1 MKKILLLT
9 GLVLG
14 QVSAYA
20 GNTISGRIID
30 DTEGAPLIGATATI
44 VDGNGNI
51 VTGTATDVEGHF
63 TLRNVNNGS
72 YVMLF
77 QYLGYNDERIEITNL
92 DRDVDMG
99 DIRLTVSAVSLDEVV
114 VSGDAVIKKSDRQM
128 ILPTQEQKRAATN
141 GINLLL
147 QMPISRISV
156 SPIDKTIRTTL
167 GEEVQLRINGVEATR
182 EEVSAIRPTDVI
194 RVEYHENPGLRYG
207 GAVVVLDYIVRKK
220 ENGGNIAGDF
230 TNGITHL
237 GYGEYNLSAKYNW
250 NKSAVGAVA
259 SWQRRDLEWTR
270 ENYEDFVYPYYTV
283 HNIELGEPTKVKF
296 DYMSFALNYNRTDER
311 SVFNIALRN
320 SYDDKPNAVTDRNS
334 TLYQGD
340 KIYSIS
346 DKLQQRSYIPSLDI
360 YYQLN
365 LKNDQHLYFDVVG
378 TYINSSSNRQY
389 SMIEIGTEDNN
400 RPAIIS
406 QTEGDKYSI
415 IGEAIYER
423 PLGKG
428 KMTAGLKH
436 TQAYMN
442 NIYDGNISTKVS
454 MNTAESYLF
463 AEYNQT
469 VSRFTYVVGLGC
481 MRTWYQQGEL
491 SQEKYIL
498 RPTITL
504 SYNAPKNFYF
514 RYNAYMSGYSPSL
527 SDLSDVTQEIDIY
540 QVRRGNPNLSSV
552 SFVSNSLTASWKC
565 KYVSIELFGRYSY
578 DHKPIME
585 ETLLEDN
592 KFVRTMANQKSFHR
606 LNLQSTI
613 QIYPWKEYIM
623 IKLNPFFNRY
633 ISNGN
638 NYTHTH
644 SNFGFRG
651 SIVGMYK
658 HWVIMAEMNTSFH
671 DLWGETLSRGE
682 ALHSFAIGYNH
693 DKFSIQG
700 MILNPFT
707 KRYEQGV
714 EKLSEP
720 APNRQLAY
728 STQLGRIIMLNLSF
742 YLGFGKQLNSGSKK
756 INNKDTDSGLLLGNS

>member
-1 MKKILLLT
+1 MKKILLLI
-9 GLVLG
+9 GLVLI

-20 GNTISGRIID
+20 GNTIFGRIID
-30 DTEGAPLIGATATI
+30 DANDSPLIGATAII
-44 VDGNGNI
+44 VDDNGNI
-51 VTGTATDVEGHF
+51 VMGTATDVEGRF
-63 TLRNVNNGS
+63 TLKGVNNGS

-92 DRDVDMG
+92 DRNVDMG
-99 DIRLTVSAVSLDEVV
+99 DIILTTSAYLLDEVV
-114 VSGDAVIKKSDRQM
+114 VRGDAVIRKSDRHM
-128 ILPTQEQKRAATN
+128 ILPTQEQKRASTN
-141 GINLLL
+141 GINLLQ

-156 SPIDKTIRTTL
+156 SPMDKSIKTTL
-167 GEEVQLRINGVEATR
+167 GEDVQLRINGVEATK

-194 RVEYHENPGLRYG
+194 RVEYHDNPGLRYG
-207 GAVVVLDYIVRKK
+207 GVAAVLDYIVRKK
-220 ENGGNIAGDF
+220 ENGGNIAGDL

-250 NKSAVGAVA
+250 KKSAISAVA

-270 ENYEDFVYPYYTV
+270 ENYEDFVYPDYTV

-296 DYMSFALNYNRTDER
+296 DYMNFTLNYNRTDEL

-320 SYDDKPNAVTDRNS
+320 SYDNKPNSVTDRNS

-378 TYINSSSNRQY
+378 TYINSSSHRKY
-389 SMIEIGTEDNN
+389 SMAEIGSEDSA
-400 RPAIIS
+400 PAIIS

-423 PLGKG
+423 PLGNG
-428 KMTAGLKH
+428 KMTAGIKH
-436 TQAYMN
+436 TQASMN
-442 NIYDGNISTKVS
+442 NIYNGNISSKVS

-463 AEYNQT
+463 AEYNHKINSFSYT
-469 VSRFTYVVGLGC
+469 LGIGG
-481 MRTWYQQGEL
+481 MRTWHEQGEL

-504 SYNAPKNFYF
+504 SYNAPKNLYF

-527 SDLSDVTQEIDIY
+527 SDLSNVAQEIDIY
-540 QVRRGNPNLSSV
+540 QIRRGNPNLQSV
-552 SFVSNSLTASWKC
+552 TFVSNSLTASWKC

-585 ETLLEDN
+585 ETLFEDN
-592 KFVRTMANQKSFHR
+592 HFVRTMANQKGFHR

-613 QIYPWKEYIM
+613 QIYPWKEHIM

-633 ISNGN
+633 IGNGN
-638 NYTHTH
+638 SYTHTH

-658 HWVIMAEMNTSFH
+658 NWVIMAEMSTSQH
-671 DLWGETLSRGE
+671 DLWGETLNRGE
-682 ALHSFAIGYNH
+682 ALHSIAIGYNH

-714 EKLSEP
+714 ENLSEL
-720 APNRQLAY
+720 APNKQLAY
-728 STQLGRIIMLNLSF
+728 STQLSQIVMLNLSF
-742 YLGFGKQLNSGSKK
+742 NLNFGKQNRSGGKR
-756 INNKDTDSGLLLGNS
+756 INNSDNDSGILSGTK

>member
-1 MKKILLLT
+1 MKKILLLI
-9 GLVLG
+9 GLALA
-14 QVSAYA
+14 QVSAHA

-30 DTEGAPLIGATATI
+30 EVESAPLIGATASI
-44 VDGNGNI
+44 IDSSGKF
-51 VTGTATDVEGHF
+51 VTGTTADVEGRF
-63 TLRNVNNGS
+63 ILNNINNGC
-72 YVMLF
+72 YEILF
-77 QYLGYNDERIEITNL
+77 EYLGYNEGRIEITNL
-92 DRDVDMG
+92 DRDVDLG
-99 DIRLTVSAVSLDEVV
+99 DIRLIVSAVSLDEIV

-128 ILPTQEQKRAATN
+128 ILPTQKQKRAATN
-141 GINLLL
+141 GINLLQ

-156 SPIDKTIRTTL
+156 SPMDKTIKTTL
-167 GEEVQLRINGVEATR
+167 GEDVQLRINGIEATK

-194 RVEYHENPGLRYG
+194 RVEYLDNPGLRYG
-207 GAVVVLDYIVRKK
+207 GAAAVLDYIVRKR
-220 ENGGNIAGDF
+220 EDGGNIAGDL

-237 GYGEYNLSAKYNW
+237 GYGQYNLSAKYNW
-250 NKSAVGAVA
+250 KKSAISAVA

-270 ENYEDFVYPYYTV
+270 ENYEDFIYPDYTV

-296 DYMSFALNYNRTDER
+296 DYMNFALNYNMTDER

-346 DKLQQRSYIPSLDI
+346 DKLQQRTYIPSLDI

-365 LKNDQHLYFDVVG
+365 LINDQHLYFDIVG
-378 TYINSSSNRQY
+378 TYINSSSHRKY
-389 SMIEIGTEDNN
+389 SMVEIGSKDST
-400 RPAIIS
+400 PAIIS

-423 PLGKG
+423 PLGNG
-428 KMTAGLKH
+428 KMTAGIKH

-442 NIYDGNISTKVS
+442 NIYDGNISSKVS
-454 MNTAESYLF
+454 MNTSESYLF
-463 AEYNQT
+463 AEYNQKIN
-469 VSRFTYVVGLGC
+469 RFSYTLGIGG
-481 MRTWYQQGEL
+481 MRTWHQQGEL

-540 QVRRGNPNLSSV
+540 QVRRGNPNLHSASYI
-552 SFVSNSLTASWKC
+552 SNSLTASWKC

-585 ETLLEDN
+585 ETLFENDH
-592 KFVRTMANQKSFHR
+592 FVRTMANQKGFHR
-606 LNLQSTI
+606 LNIQSTI
-613 QIYPWKEYIM
+613 QMYPWEEYIM

-638 NYTHTH
+638 TYTHTH
-644 SNFGFRG
+644 SNLGFRS
-651 SIVGMYK
+651 SIVGKYK
-658 HWVIMAEMNTSFH
+658 NWIAMAEMNTSFH
-671 DLWGETLSRGE
+671 DLWAETLSRGE
-682 ALHSFAIGYNH
+682 ALHSIAIGYNH

-700 MILNPFT
+700 MIMNPFT
-707 KRYEQGV
+707 KRYEQSV
-714 EKLSEP
+714 DNLSAL
-720 APNRQLAY
+720 APNKQLAY
-728 STQLGRIIMLNLSF
+728 STQLSRIVMLNVSF
-742 YLGFGKQLNSGSKK
+742 NLGFGTQYNNSRKR
-756 INNKDTDSGLLLGNS
+756 INNSDNESGILSGTK

>member
-1 MKKILLLT
+1 MKKILLLI
-9 GLVLG
+9 GLILVQVL
-14 QVSAYA
+14 AYA

-30 DTEGAPLIGATATI
+30 DVDGSPLIGATIAFLDDSGNVVSGIAADEKGCFTI
-44 VDGNGNI
+44 KD
-51 VTGTATDVEGHF
+51 
-63 TLRNVNNGS
+63 VNNGN

-77 QYLGYNDERIEITNL
+77 CYLGYNDERIEITNL
-92 DRDVDMG
+92 DRDVNMG
-99 DIRLTVSAVSLDEVV
+99 DIILTTSAYLLDEVV
-114 VSGDAVIKKSDRQM
+114 VRGDAVIRKSDRQM

-141 GINLLL
+141 GINLL
-147 QMPISRISV
+147 QQIPISRISV
-156 SPIDKTIRTTL
+156 SPMDKSIKTTL
-167 GEEVQLRINGVEATR
+167 DEDVQLRINGVEATK
-182 EEVSAIRPTDVI
+182 EEVNAISPTDVI
-194 RVEYHENPGLRYG
+194 RVEYHDNPGLKYG
-207 GAVVVLDYIVRKK
+207 GAAAVLDYIVKKK
-220 ENGGNIAGDF
+220 ENGGNIAGDL

-237 GYGEYNLSAKYNW
+237 GYGQYNLSAKYNW
-250 NKSAVGAVA
+250 KKSAISAVA

-270 ENYEDFVYPYYTV
+270 ENYEDFVYHDYTI

-296 DYMSFALNYNRTDER
+296 DYMNFTLNYNRTDER

-320 SYDDKPNAVTDRNS
+320 SYDNKPNSVTDRNS

-346 DKLQQRSYIPSLDI
+346 DKLQQRSYIPSFDI

-378 TYINSSSNRQY
+378 TYINSSSHRKY
-389 SMIEIGTEDNN
+389 SMAEIGSEDSA
-400 RPAIIS
+400 PAIIS

-423 PLGKG
+423 PLGNG
-428 KMTAGLKH
+428 KMTAGIKH
-436 TQAYMN
+436 TQASMN
-442 NIYDGNISTKVS
+442 NIYDGNISSKVS
-454 MNTAESYLF
+454 MNTSESYLF
-463 AEYNQT
+463 AEYNQQME
-469 VSRFTYVVGLGC
+469 RFTYTLGIGG
-481 MRTWYQQGEL
+481 MRTWHEQGEL
-491 SQEKYIL
+491 LQEKYIL

-527 SDLSDVTQEIDIY
+527 SDLSNVAQEIDIY
-540 QVRRGNPNLSSV
+540 QIRRGNPNLQSV
-552 SFVSNSLTASWKC
+552 TFVSNSLTASWKC

-585 ETLLEDN
+585 ETLFEDN
-592 KFVRTMANQKSFHR
+592 HFVRTMANQNGFHR

-613 QIYPWKEYIM
+613 QIYPWKEHIM

-638 NYTHTH
+638 SYTHTH

-658 HWVIMAEMNTSFH
+658 NWVIMAEMSTSQH

-682 ALHSFAIGYNH
+682 ALHSIAIGYNH

-700 MILNPFT
+700 MIMNPFT

-714 EKLSEP
+714 DNLSEL
-720 APNRQLAY
+720 APNKQLAY
-728 STQLGRIIMLNLSF
+728 STQLSQIVMLNLSF
-742 YLGFGKQLNSGSKK
+742 NLDFGKQNHSGGKR
-756 INNKDTDSGLLLGNS
+756 INNSDNDFGILSGTK

>member
-1 MKKILLLT
+1 MKKILLLI
-9 GLVLG
+9 VLIS
-14 QVSAYA
+14 VHLSSYA

-30 DTEGAPLIGATATI
+30 AIESTPLIGATATI
-44 VDGNGNI
+44 FDSNGNI
-51 VTGTATDVEGHF
+51 IIGIMADVEGRF
-63 TLRNVNNGS
+63 TLKNVNNGS
-72 YVMLF
+72 YTMQF
-77 QYLGYNDERIEITNL
+77 QYLGYNEERIEITNL

-99 DIRLTVSAVSLDEVV
+99 DVRLTVSTVSLDEVV
-114 VSGDAVIKKSDRQM
+114 VSGDAVVKKSDRQM
-128 ILPTQEQKRAATN
+128 IMPTQGQKRAATN
-141 GINLLL
+141 GINLLQ

-156 SPIDKTIRTTL
+156 SPLDKTIKTTL
-167 GEEVQLRINGVEATR
+167 GEDVQLRINGVEATK

-194 RVEYHENPGLRYG
+194 RVEYHDNPGLRYG
-207 GAVVVLDYIVRKK
+207 GVAAVLDYIVKK
-220 ENGGNIAGDF
+220 REDGGNIAGDF

-250 NKSAVGAVA
+250 KKSAISAVA

-270 ENYEDFVYPYYTV
+270 ENYEDFVYPDYTV

-296 DYMSFALNYNRTDER
+296 DYMNFTLNYNRTDEH

-346 DKLQQRSYIPSLDI
+346 DKLQQCSYIPSLDI

-365 LKNDQHLYFDVVG
+365 LKNDQHLYFDIVG
-378 TYINSSSNRQY
+378 TYIKSSSNRQF
-389 SMIEIGTEDNN
+389 SMVEIGIEDNT
-400 RPAIIS
+400 PAIIS

-423 PLGKG
+423 PLYNG
-428 KMTAGLKH
+428 KMTAGIKH

-442 NIYDGNISTKVS
+442 NVYDGNINSKVT

-463 AEYNQT
+463 AEYNQNID
-469 VSRFTYVVGLGC
+469 RFTYTLGLGV
-481 MRTWYQQGEL
+481 MRTWHQQEKI

-498 RPTITL
+498 RPTVTL

-514 RYNAYMSGYSPSL
+514 RYRGYMSGYSPSL
-527 SDLSDVTQEIDIY
+527 SELSDVTQEIDIY
-540 QVRRGNPNLSSV
+540 QIRRGNPNLHSAYY
-552 SFVSNSLTASWKC
+552 VSNSLTASWKC
-565 KYVSIELFGRYSY
+565 KYVSVELFGRYSY

-585 ETLLEDN
+585 ETLFEN
-592 KFVRTMANQKSFHR
+592 NRFVRTMANQKGFHR

-613 QIYPWKEYIM
+613 QIYPWKEHIM

-658 HWVIMAEMNTSFH
+658 NWVIMAEMNTSFH

-682 ALHSFAIGYNH
+682 ALHSIAVGYNH

-714 EKLSEP
+714 DNLSEL
-720 APNRQLAY
+720 APNKQLAY
-728 STQLGRIIMLNLSF
+728 STQLSRIVMFNVSF
-742 YLGFGKQLNSGSKK
+742 NLGFGKQNNSGRKK
-756 INNKDTDSGLLLGNS
+756 INNSDNDSGILSGTK

>member
-1 MKKILLLT
+1 MKKTLLLI
-9 GLVLG
+9 GLILG
-14 QVSAYA
+14 QLSAYA
-20 GNTISGRIID
+20 GLTVRGRIVD
-30 DTEGAPLIGATATI
+30 DVDGMPLIGATATML
-44 VDGNGNI
+44 DDKGNI
-51 VTGTATDVEGHF
+51 VTGIATDVDGRF
-63 TLRNVNNGS
+63 ALMNVNNGS
-72 YVMLF
+72 YDLLF
-77 QYLGYNDERIEITNL
+77 QYLGYEDMYIEITNL
-92 DRDVDMG
+92 DKDLDMG
-99 DIRLTVSAVSLDEVV
+99 DIRLVVSTVSLDEVV
-114 VSGDAVIKKSDRQM
+114 VRGDAVIKKSDRQM

-141 GINLLL
+141 GINLLQ

-156 SPIDKTIRTTL
+156 SPVDKSIRTTL

-182 EEVSAIRPTDVI
+182 EEVSAIRPMDVI
-194 RVEYHENPGLRYG
+194 RVEYHDNPGLRYG
-207 GAVVVLDYIVRKK
+207 GAVAVLDYIVKKK
-220 ENGGNIAGDF
+220 EDGGNIAGDF

-237 GYGEYNLSAKYNW
+237 GYSEYNFSAKYNW
-250 NKSAVGAVA
+250 KKSAISAVA

-270 ENYEDFVYPYYTV
+270 ENYEDFVYPDYTV
-283 HNIELGEPTKVKF
+283 HNIELGEPTQVKF
-296 DYMSFALNYNRTDER
+296 DYINFALNYNRTDER

-378 TYINSSSNRQY
+378 TYINSSSNRQF
-389 SMIEIGTEDNN
+389 SMLEIGAEDNTL
-400 RPAIIS
+400 AIIS
-406 QTEGDKYSI
+406 QTQGDKYSI

-428 KMTAGLKH
+428 KMTAGIKH
-436 TQAYMN
+436 TQVYMN
-442 NIYDGNISTKVS
+442 NIYDGNISTNVS

-469 VSRFTYVVGLGC
+469 VGRFTYVVVLGC

-498 RPTITL
+498 RPTISL

-540 QVRRGNPNLSSV
+540 QVRRGNPNLRSV
-552 SFVSNSLTASWKC
+552 TFVSNSLTASWKC

-585 ETLLEDN
+585 ETLFEEN
-592 KFVRTMANQKSFHR
+592 RFVRTMDNQKGFHR

-644 SNFGFRG
+644 SNIGFRG

-658 HWVIMAEMNTSFH
+658 HWVIMAEMSTSQH

-682 ALHSFAIGYNH
+682 ALHSIAVGYNH

-714 EKLSEP
+714 ENLSEL
-720 APNRQLAY
+720 APNKQMAY
-728 STQLGRIIMLNLSF
+728 STQLSRIVMLNLSF
-742 YLGFGKQLNSGSKK
+742 NLDFGKQYRNGGKR
-756 INNKDTDSGLLLGNS
+756 INNSDNDSGILSGTK

>member
-1 MKKILLLT
+1 MKKILLLI
-9 GLVLG
+9 GLVLL

-30 DTEGAPLIGATATI
+30 DVEGDPLIGATTSILDENGSILTGASTDTNGKFTI
-44 VDGNGNI
+44 RNI
-51 VTGTATDVEGHF
+51 
-63 TLRNVNNGS
+63 NNGS
-72 YVMLF
+72 YTMLF
-77 QYLGYNDERIEITNL
+77 QFLGYEDMKIEITNL
-92 DRDVDMG
+92 EKDMDMG
-99 DIRLTVSAVSLDEVV
+99 DIRLSVSAVLLDDVV
-114 VSGDAVIKKSDRQM
+114 VSGDAVVKKSDRQM
-128 ILPTQEQKRAATN
+128 IMPTQEQKRAATN
-141 GINLLL
+141 GVNLL
-147 QMPISRISV
+147 QHMPISRITIN
-156 SPIDKTIRTTL
+156 PLDKTIKTTL
-167 GEEVQLRINGVEATR
+167 GDDVQLRINGVEVTR
-182 EEVSAIRPTDVI
+182 EEINAIRPSDVI
-194 RVEYHENPGLRYG
+194 RVEYHDNPGLRYG
-207 GAVVVLDYIVRKK
+207 GTAAVLDYIIKKK
-220 ENGGNIAGDF
+220 ESGGNVAGDF

-237 GYGEYNLSAKYNW
+237 GYGQYNLSAKYNW
-250 NKSAVGAVA
+250 KKSAISTVA

-270 ENYEDFVYPYYTV
+270 ENYEDFVYPDYTI
-283 HNIELGEPTKVKF
+283 HNKELGAPTKVKF
-296 DYMSFALNYNRTDER
+296 DYMNFVLNYNRTDER
-311 SVFNIALRN
+311 GVFNVALRN
-320 SYDDKPNAVTDRNS
+320 RYDDKPNAVTDRSS

-340 KIYSIS
+340 KIYSVS
-346 DKLQQRSYIPSLDI
+346 DKLQERSYIPSLDI

-365 LKNDQHLYFDVVG
+365 LKNDQYLYFDIVG
-378 TYINSSSNRQY
+378 TYINSRSNRQY
-389 SMIEIGTEDNN
+389 SMAEIGSVDNT
-400 RPAIIS
+400 PAIIS

-428 KMTAGLKH
+428 KMTTGFKH

-442 NIYDGNISTKVS
+442 NVYDGNISSKVS

-463 AEYNQT
+463 AEYNQKID
-469 VSRFTYVVGLGC
+469 RFTYTLGVGG
-481 MRTWYQQGEL
+481 MRTWYQQGDL

-514 RYNAYMSGYSPSL
+514 RYRGYMSGYSPSL
-527 SDLSDVTQEIDIY
+527 SELSDVTQEIDIY
-540 QVRRGNPNLSSV
+540 QIRRGNPNLHSATY
-552 SFVSNSLTASWKC
+552 VSNSLTASWKC
-565 KYVSIELFGRYSY
+565 EYVSIEMYGRHIY

-585 ETLLEDN
+585 ETLFEN
-592 KFVRTMANQKSFHR
+592 ERFVRTMANQKGFHR
-606 LNLQSTI
+606 LNFESTI

-638 NYTHTH
+638 TYTHTH

-651 SIVGMYK
+651 SIIGKYK
-658 HWVIMAEMNTSFH
+658 KWIAMAEMNTSSH

-682 ALHSFAIGYNH
+682 ALHSIAVGYNH

-714 EKLSEP
+714 DNLSSL

-728 STQLGRIIMLNLSF
+728 STQLSQIVMLNVSF
-742 YLGFGKQLNSGSKK
+742 NLGFGKQNNSGRKK
-756 INNKDTDSGLLLGNS
+756 INNSDTDSGILSGTK

>member
-1 MKKILLLT
+1 MKKILLLI
-9 GLVLG
+9 GLVLI

-20 GNTISGRIID
+20 GNTIFGRIID
-30 DTEGAPLIGATATI
+30 DANDSPLIGATAII
-44 VDGNGNI
+44 VDDNGNI
-51 VTGTATDVEGHF
+51 VMGKATDVEGRF
-63 TLRNVNNGS
+63 TLKGVNNGS
-72 YVMLF
+72 FVLLF

-99 DIRLTVSAVSLDEVV
+99 DVRLTVSTVSLDEVLV
-114 VSGDAVIKKSDRQM
+114 RGDAVIKKSDRQM

-141 GINLLL
+141 GINLLQ

-156 SPIDKTIRTTL
+156 SPMDKTIKTTL
-167 GEEVQLRINGVEATR
+167 GEDVQLRINGVEATK
-182 EEVSAIRPTDVI
+182 EEVSAISPTDVI
-194 RVEYHENPGLRYG
+194 RVEYHDNPGLRYG
-207 GAVVVLDYIVRKK
+207 GVAAVLDYIVKKK

-237 GYGEYNLSAKYNW
+237 GYGQYNLSAKYNW
-250 NKSAVGAVA
+250 KKSAISAVA

-270 ENYEDFVYPYYTV
+270 ENYEDFVYPDYTV

-296 DYMSFALNYNRTDER
+296 DYVNFTLNYNRTDER

-378 TYINSSSNRQY
+378 TYINSSSNRQF
-389 SMIEIGTEDNN
+389 SMLEIGTEDNT
-400 RPAIIS
+400 PTIIS

-423 PLGKG
+423 PLGNG
-428 KMTAGLKH
+428 KMTAGIKH

-442 NIYDGNISTKVS
+442 NIYDGNISSKVS

-463 AEYNQT
+463 VEYNQKIK
-469 VSRFTYVVGLGC
+469 RFTYTLGIGG
-481 MRTWYQQGEL
+481 MRTWHQQGEL
-491 SQEKYIL
+491 SQEKYII

-514 RYNAYMSGYSPSL
+514 RYRGYMSGYSPSL
-527 SDLSDVTQEIDIY
+527 SELSDVTQEIDIY
-540 QVRRGNPNLSSV
+540 QIRRGNPSLHSASYI
-552 SFVSNSLTASWKC
+552 SNSLTASWKC
-565 KYVSIELFGRYSY
+565 KYISVEMYGRHIY

-585 ETLLEDN
+585 ETLFENDR
-592 KFVRTMANQKSFHR
+592 FVRTMANQKGFHR
-606 LNLQSTI
+606 LNLESTI

-651 SIVGMYK
+651 SIVGRYK
-658 HWVIMAEMNTSFH
+658 KWIVMAEMNTSFH

-682 ALHSFAIGYNH
+682 ALHSIAIGYNH

-700 MILNPFT
+700 MIMNPFT

-714 EKLSEP
+714 DNLSEQ
-720 APNRQLAY
+720 APNKQLAY
-728 STQLGRIIMLNLSF
+728 STQLSQIVMLNLSF
-742 YLGFGKQLNSGSKK
+742 NFDFGKQNSIGGKR
-756 INNKDTDSGLLLGNS
+756 INNSDNDSGIVSGTK

>member
-1 MKKILLLT
+1 MKKILLLI
-9 GLVLG
+9 GLVLM

-30 DTEGAPLIGATATI
+30 DANGSPLIGATATI

-51 VTGTATDVEGHF
+51 VTGTATDVKGRF
-63 TLRNVNNGS
+63 TLSNVNNGS
-72 YVMLF
+72 FVMQF

-99 DIRLTVSAVSLDEVV
+99 DIRLTISAVSLDEVV
-114 VSGDAVIKKSDRQM
+114 VNGDAVIKKSDRQM
-128 ILPTQEQKRAATN
+128 ILPTQEQKRVATN
-141 GINLLL
+141 GINLLQ

-156 SPIDKTIRTTL
+156 SPMDKTIKTTL
-167 GEEVQLRINGVEATR
+167 GEDVQLRINGVEATK
-182 EEVSAIRPTDVI
+182 EEISAIRPTDVI
-194 RVEYHENPGLRYG
+194 RVEYHDNPGLRYG
-207 GAVVVLDYIVRKK
+207 GAAAVLDYIVRKK
-220 ENGGNIAGDF
+220 ENGGNIAGDL

-237 GYGEYNLSAKYNW
+237 GYGQYNLSAKYNW
-250 NKSAVGAVA
+250 KKSAISAVA

-270 ENYEDFVYPYYTV
+270 ENYEDFAYTNYIV

-296 DYMSFALNYNRTDER
+296 DYMNFTLNYNRTDER

-378 TYINSSSNRQY
+378 TYINSSSNRQF
-389 SMIEIGTEDNN
+389 SMLEIGTEDNT
-400 RPAIIS
+400 PAIIS

-428 KMTAGLKH
+428 KMTAGIKH

-442 NIYDGNISTKVS
+442 NIYDGNISSKVS

-463 AEYNQT
+463 AEYNQKIN
-469 VSRFTYVVGLGC
+469 RFTYTLGIGG
-481 MRTWYQQGEL
+481 MRTWHEQGEL
-491 SQEKYIL
+491 SQEKYII

-514 RYNAYMSGYSPSL
+514 RYRGYMSGYSPSL
-527 SDLSDVTQEIDIY
+527 SELSDVTQEIDIY
-540 QVRRGNPNLSSV
+540 QVRRGNPNLRSV
-552 SFVSNSLTASWKC
+552 PFVSNSLTASWKC

-585 ETLLEDN
+585 ETLFEDN
-592 KFVRTMANQKSFHR
+592 HFVRTMANQKGFHR
-606 LNLQSTI
+606 LNLESTI

-638 NYTHTH
+638 NYIHTH
-644 SNFGFRG
+644 ANFGFRG
-651 SIVGMYK
+651 SIVGSYNN
-658 HWVIMAEMNTSFH
+658 WIAMAEMNTSFH
-671 DLWGETLSRGE
+671 DLWGETLSKGE
-682 ALHSFAIGYNH
+682 ALHSIAVGYNH

-714 EKLSEP
+714 DNLSAL
-720 APNRQLAY
+720 APNRQLAH
-728 STQLGRIIMLNLSF
+728 STQLSQIVMLNVSF
-742 YLGFGKQLNSGSKK
+742 NLVFGKQHNSGRKK
-756 INNKDTDSGLLLGNS
+756 INNNDTDSGILSGTK

>member
-1 MKKILLLT
+1 MKKILLLI
-9 GLVLG
+9 GLVLM

-30 DTEGAPLIGATATI
+30 DADGSPLIGASAAI

-51 VTGTATDVEGHF
+51 VTGAATDVEGRF
-63 TLRNVNNGS
+63 TLKNINNGS

-77 QYLGYNDERIEITNL
+77 QYLGYNDDRIEITNL

-141 GINLLL
+141 GINLLQ

-156 SPIDKTIRTTL
+156 SPMDKTIKTTL
-167 GEEVQLRINGVEATR
+167 GEDVQLRINGIEATK

-194 RVEYHENPGLRYG
+194 RVEYHDNPGLRYG
-207 GAVVVLDYIVRKK
+207 SAAAVLDYIVKKK
-220 ENGGNIAGDF
+220 EDGGNIAGDF

-237 GYGEYNLSAKYNW
+237 GYGQYNLSAKYNW
-250 NKSAVGAVA
+250 KKSAISALA

-270 ENYEDFVYPYYTV
+270 ENYEDFVYPDYTV

-296 DYMSFALNYNRTDER
+296 DYMNFTFNYNRTDER

-340 KIYSIS
+340 KIYTIS

-389 SMIEIGTEDNN
+389 SMIEMGTEDNT
-400 RPAIIS
+400 PAIIS

-428 KMTAGLKH
+428 KMTTGIKH

-442 NIYDGNISTKVS
+442 NIYDGNINSKVS

-463 AEYNQT
+463 AEYNQKIN
-469 VSRFTYVVGLGC
+469 RFTYTLGIGG
-481 MRTWYQQGEL
+481 MRTWHEQGEI

-504 SYNAPKNFYF
+504 SYNAPKKFYF
-514 RYNAYMSGYSPSL
+514 RYRGYMSGYSPSL
-527 SDLSDVTQEIDIY
+527 SELSDVTQEIDIY
-540 QVRRGNPNLSSV
+540 QIRRGNPNLHSASYI
-552 SFVSNSLTASWKC
+552 SNSLTASWKC
-565 KYVSIELFGRYSY
+565 KYVSVELFGRYSY

-585 ETLLEDN
+585 ETLFVDN
-592 KFVRTMANQKSFHR
+592 RFVRTMANQKGFHR

-613 QIYPWKEYIM
+613 QIYPWMEHIM

-658 HWVIMAEMNTSFH
+658 RWVIIAEMNTSFH
-671 DLWGETLSRGE
+671 DLWGETHSRGE
-682 ALHSFAIGYNH
+682 ALHSIAVGYNH

-714 EKLSEP
+714 DNFSEL
-720 APNRQLAY
+720 APNKQLAY
-728 STQLGRIIMLNLSF
+728 STQLSQIVMLNLSF
-742 YLGFGKQLNSGSKK
+742 DLDFGKQNRSGGKR
-756 INNKDTDSGLLLGNS
+756 INNSDNDSGILSGTK

>member
-1 MKKILLLT
+1 MKKILLLI
-9 GLVLG
+9 GLVLI

-30 DTEGAPLIGATATI
+30 DANGSPLIGATATI

-51 VTGTATDVEGHF
+51 VTGTATDVKGRF
-63 TLRNVNNGS
+63 TLSNVNNGS
-72 YVMLF
+72 FVMQF

-99 DIRLTVSAVSLDEVV
+99 DIRLTTSAVSLDEVV
-114 VSGDAVIKKSDRQM
+114 VNGDAVIKKSDRQM
-128 ILPTQEQKRAATN
+128 ILPTQEQKRVATN
-141 GINLLL
+141 GINLLQ

-156 SPIDKTIRTTL
+156 SPMDKTIKTTL
-167 GEEVQLRINGVEATR
+167 GEDVQLRINGVEATK
-182 EEVSAIRPTDVI
+182 EEISAIRPTDVI
-194 RVEYHENPGLRYG
+194 RVEYHDNPGLRYG
-207 GAVVVLDYIVRKK
+207 GAAAVLDYIVRKK
-220 ENGGNIAGDF
+220 ENGGNIAGDL

-237 GYGEYNLSAKYNW
+237 GYGQYNLSAKYNW
-250 NKSAVGAVA
+250 KKSAISAVA

-270 ENYEDFVYPYYTV
+270 ENYEDFAYTNYIV

-296 DYMSFALNYNRTDER
+296 DYMNFTLNYNRTDER

-378 TYINSSSNRQY
+378 TYINSSSNRQF
-389 SMIEIGTEDNN
+389 SMLEIGTEDNT
-400 RPAIIS
+400 PAIIS

-428 KMTAGLKH
+428 KMTAGIKH

-442 NIYDGNISTKVS
+442 NIYDGNISSKVS

-463 AEYNQT
+463 AEYNQKIN
-469 VSRFTYVVGLGC
+469 RFTYTLGIGG
-481 MRTWYQQGEL
+481 MRTWHEQGEL
-491 SQEKYIL
+491 SQEKYII

-514 RYNAYMSGYSPSL
+514 RYRGYMSGYSPSL
-527 SDLSDVTQEIDIY
+527 SELSDVTQEIDIY
-540 QVRRGNPNLSSV
+540 QVRRGNPNLRSV
-552 SFVSNSLTASWKC
+552 PFVSNSLTTSWKC

-585 ETLLEDN
+585 ETLFEDN
-592 KFVRTMANQKSFHR
+592 RFVRTMANQKGFHR
-606 LNLQSTI
+606 LNLESTI

-638 NYTHTH
+638 NYIHTH
-644 SNFGFRG
+644 ANFGFRG
-651 SIVGMYK
+651 SIVGSYNN
-658 HWVIMAEMNTSFH
+658 WIAMAEMNTSFH
-671 DLWGETLSRGE
+671 DLWGETLSKGE
-682 ALHSFAIGYNH
+682 ALHSIAVGYNH

-714 EKLSEP
+714 DNLSAL
-720 APNRQLAY
+720 APNRQLAH
-728 STQLGRIIMLNLSF
+728 STQLSQIVMLNVSF
-742 YLGFGKQLNSGSKK
+742 NLVFGKQHNSGRKK
-756 INNKDTDSGLLLGNS
+756 INNNDTDSGILSGTK

>member
-1 MKKILLLT
+1 MKKILLLI
-9 GLVLG
+9 GLALA
-14 QVSAYA
+14 QVSAHA

-30 DTEGAPLIGATATI
+30 EVESAPLIGATASI
-44 VDGNGNI
+44 IDSSGKF
-51 VTGTATDVEGHF
+51 VTGTTADVEGRF
-63 TLRNVNNGS
+63 ILNNINNGC
-72 YVMLF
+72 YEILF
-77 QYLGYNDERIEITNL
+77 EYLGYNEGRIEITNL
-92 DRDVDMG
+92 DRDVDLG
-99 DIRLTVSAVSLDEVV
+99 DIRLIVSAVSLDEIV

-128 ILPTQEQKRAATN
+128 ILPTQKQKRAATN
-141 GINLLL
+141 GINLLQ

-156 SPIDKTIRTTL
+156 SPIDKTIKTTL
-167 GEEVQLRINGVEATR
+167 GEDVQLRINGIEATK

-194 RVEYHENPGLRYG
+194 RVEYLDNPGLRYG
-207 GAVVVLDYIVRKK
+207 GAAAVLDYIVRKR
-220 ENGGNIAGDF
+220 EDGGNIAGDL

-237 GYGEYNLSAKYNW
+237 GYGQYNLSAKYNW
-250 NKSAVGAVA
+250 KKSAISAVA

-270 ENYEDFVYPYYTV
+270 ENYEDFIYPDYTV

-296 DYMSFALNYNRTDER
+296 DYMNFALNYNMTDER

-346 DKLQQRSYIPSLDI
+346 DKLQQRTYIPSLDI

-365 LKNDQHLYFDVVG
+365 LINDQHLYFDIVG
-378 TYINSSSNRQY
+378 TYINSSSNRKY
-389 SMIEIGTEDNN
+389 SMVEIGSKDST
-400 RPAIIS
+400 PAIIS

-423 PLGKG
+423 PLGNG
-428 KMTAGLKH
+428 KMTAGIKH

-442 NIYDGNISTKVS
+442 NFYDGNISSKVS
-454 MNTAESYLF
+454 MNTSESYLF
-463 AEYNQT
+463 AEYNQKIN
-469 VSRFTYVVGLGC
+469 RFSYTLGIGG
-481 MRTWYQQGEL
+481 MRTWHQQGEL

-540 QVRRGNPNLSSV
+540 QVRRGNPNLHSASYI
-552 SFVSNSLTASWKC
+552 SNSLTASWKC

-585 ETLLEDN
+585 ETIFEDN
-592 KFVRTMANQKSFHR
+592 RFVRTVANQKGFHR

-613 QIYPWKEYIM
+613 QMYPWEEYIM

-638 NYTHTH
+638 TYTHTH
-644 SNFGFRG
+644 SNLGFRS
-651 SIVGMYK
+651 SIVGKYK
-658 HWVIMAEMNTSFH
+658 NWTAMAEMNTSFH
-671 DLWGETLSRGE
+671 DLWAETLSRGE
-682 ALHSFAIGYNH
+682 ALHSIAVGYNH
-693 DKFSIQG
+693 EKFSIQG

-707 KRYEQGV
+707 KRYEQSV
-714 EKLSEP
+714 DNRSEL
-720 APNRQLAY
+720 APNKQLAY
-728 STQLGRIIMLNLSF
+728 STQLSRIVMLNVSF
-742 YLGFGKQLNSGSKK
+742 NLGFGKQYNNSRKR
-756 INNKDTDSGLLLGNS
+756 INNSDNESGILSGTK

>member
-1 MKKILLLT
+1 MKKILLLI
-9 GLVLG
+9 GLVLV
-14 QVSAYA
+14 QVTAYA
-20 GNTISGRIID
+20 GNTISGRILD
-30 DTEGAPLIGATATI
+30 DADGSPLIGATATI
-44 VDGNGNI
+44 LDGNGDI
-51 VTGTATDVEGHF
+51 VTGIATNVEGYF
-63 TLRNVNNGS
+63 TLKNVSNGS

-77 QYLGYNDERIEITNL
+77 QYLGYNEERIEITNL
-92 DRDVDMG
+92 DRDLDMG
-99 DIRLTVSAVSLDEVV
+99 EIGLTVSAVSLEEVV
-114 VSGDAVIKKSDRQM
+114 VSGDAVIKRSDRQM
-128 ILPTQEQKRAATN
+128 ILPSQEQKRAATN
-141 GINLLL
+141 GINLLQ

-156 SPIDKTIRTTL
+156 SPIDKSIKTTL
-167 GEEVQLRINGVEATR
+167 GEEVQLRINGVEATK
-182 EEVSAIRPTDVI
+182 EEVGAIRPEDVI
-194 RVEYHENPGLRYG
+194 RVEYHDNPGLRYG
-207 GAVVVLDYIVRKK
+207 GAAAVLDYIIRKR
-220 ENGGNIAGDF
+220 EDGGNIAGDF

-250 NKSAVGAVA
+250 KKSAISAVA

-270 ENYEDFVYPYYTV
+270 ENYEEFIYPDYTIR
-283 HNIELGEPTKVKF
+283 NKELGDPTKVKF
-296 DYMSFALNYNRTDER
+296 DYMNFAFNYNRSYER
-311 SVFNIALRN
+311 SMFNVALRN
-320 SYDDKPNAVTDRNS
+320 SYDDKPNSVTDRNS

-346 DKLQQRSYIPSLDI
+346 DKLQERSYIPSLDI

-378 TYINSSSNRQY
+378 TYIGSSSHREY
-389 SMIEIGTEDNN
+389 SMAEIGSENST
-400 RPAIIS
+400 PAIIS

-423 PLGKG
+423 PLGNG
-428 KMTAGLKH
+428 KMTTGFKH

-442 NIYDGNISTKVS
+442 NVYDGNVSSKVS

-463 AEYNQT
+463 AEYNQQIEQFSYT
-469 VSRFTYVVGLGC
+469 IGIGG
-481 MRTWYQQGEL
+481 MRTWHEQGDL

-498 RPTITL
+498 RPTVTL

-527 SDLSDVTQEIDIY
+527 SDLSNVAQEIDIY
-540 QVRRGNPNLSSV
+540 QIRRGNPNLQSV
-552 SFVSNSLTASWKC
+552 TFVSNSLTASWKC
-565 KYVSIELFGRYSY
+565 KYVNIELFGRYSY

-585 ETLLEDN
+585 ETTFEN
-592 KFVRTMANQKSFHR
+592 NRFIRTMANQRGFHR

-613 QIYPWKEYIM
+613 QIFPWKEHIM

-633 ISNGN
+633 ISLGN

-651 SIVGMYK
+651 SIVGRYK
-658 HWVIMAEMNTSFH
+658 KWIVMAEMSTSQH

-682 ALHSFAIGYNH
+682 ALHSIAVGYNH

-714 EKLSEP
+714 DNLSEL
-720 APNRQLAY
+720 APNKQLAY
-728 STQLGRIIMLNLSF
+728 STQLSQIVMLNLSF
-742 YLGFGKQLNSGSKK
+742 NLDFGKQNRIGGKR
-756 INNKDTDSGLLLGNS
+756 INNSDNDSGIVSGTK

>member
-1 MKKILLLT
+1 MKKILLLI
-9 GLVLG
+9 GLSLA
-14 QVSAYA
+14 QVSAHA

-30 DTEGAPLIGATATI
+30 EVESAPLIGATASI
-44 VDGNGNI
+44 IDSSGKF
-51 VTGTATDVEGHF
+51 VTGTTADVEGRF
-63 TLRNVNNGS
+63 ILNNINNGC
-72 YVMLF
+72 YEILF
-77 QYLGYNDERIEITNL
+77 EYLGYNEGRIEITNL

-99 DIRLTVSAVSLDEVV
+99 DIRLIVSAVSLDEIV

-128 ILPTQEQKRAATN
+128 ILPTQKQKRAATN
-141 GINLLL
+141 GINLLQ

-156 SPIDKTIRTTL
+156 SPMDKTIKTTL
-167 GEEVQLRINGVEATR
+167 GEDVQLRINGIEATK

-194 RVEYHENPGLRYG
+194 RVEYLDNPGLRYG
-207 GAVVVLDYIVRKK
+207 GAAAVLDYIVRKR
-220 ENGGNIAGDF
+220 EDGGNIAGDL

-237 GYGEYNLSAKYNW
+237 GYGQYNLSAKFNW
-250 NKSAVGAVA
+250 KKSAISAVA

-270 ENYEDFVYPYYTV
+270 ENYEDFIYPDYTV

-296 DYMSFALNYNRTDER
+296 DYMNFALNYNMTDER

-365 LKNDQHLYFDVVG
+365 LINDQHLYFDIVG
-378 TYINSSSNRQY
+378 TYINSSSHRKY
-389 SMIEIGTEDNN
+389 SMVEIGSKDST
-400 RPAIIS
+400 PAIIS

-423 PLGKG
+423 PLGNG
-428 KMTAGLKH
+428 KMTAGIKH

-442 NIYDGNISTKVS
+442 NIYDGNICSKVS

-463 AEYNQT
+463 AEYNQKIN
-469 VSRFTYVVGLGC
+469 RFSYTLGIGG
-481 MRTWYQQGEL
+481 MRTWHQQGEL

-540 QVRRGNPNLSSV
+540 QVRRGNPNLHSASYI
-552 SFVSNSLTASWKC
+552 SNSLTASWKC

-585 ETLLEDN
+585 ETLFENDR
-592 KFVRTMANQKSFHR
+592 FVRTMANQKGFHR

-613 QIYPWKEYIM
+613 QMFPWEEYIM

-638 NYTHTH
+638 TYTHTH
-644 SNFGFRG
+644 SNLGFRS
-651 SIVGMYK
+651 SIVGKYK
-658 HWVIMAEMNTSFH
+658 NWTAMAEMNTSFH

-682 ALHSFAIGYNH
+682 ALHSIAVGYNH
-693 DKFSIQG
+693 EKFSIQG

-707 KRYEQGV
+707 KRYEQSV
-714 EKLSEP
+714 DNLSAL
-720 APNRQLAY
+720 APNKQLAY
-728 STQLGRIIMLNLSF
+728 STQLSRIVMLNVSF
-742 YLGFGKQLNSGSKK
+742 NLEFGKQYNNSRKR
-756 INNKDTDSGLLLGNS
+756 INNSDNESGILSGTK

>member
-1 MKKILLLT
+1 MKKILLLI
-9 GLVLG
+9 GLALA
-14 QVSAYA
+14 QVSAHA

-30 DTEGAPLIGATATI
+30 EVESAPLIGATASI
-44 VDGNGNI
+44 IDSSGKF
-51 VTGTATDVEGHF
+51 VTGTTADVEGRF
-63 TLRNVNNGS
+63 ILNNINNGC
-72 YVMLF
+72 YEILF
-77 QYLGYNDERIEITNL
+77 EYLGYNEGRIEITNL

-99 DIRLTVSAVSLDEVV
+99 DIRLIVSAVSLDEIV

-128 ILPTQEQKRAATN
+128 ILPTQKQKRAATN
-141 GINLLL
+141 GINLLQ

-156 SPIDKTIRTTL
+156 SPMDKTIKTTL
-167 GEEVQLRINGVEATR
+167 GEDVQLRINGIEATK

-194 RVEYHENPGLRYG
+194 RVEYLDNPGLRYG
-207 GAVVVLDYIVRKK
+207 GAAAVLDYIVRKR
-220 ENGGNIAGDF
+220 EDGGNIAGDL

-237 GYGEYNLSAKYNW
+237 GYGQYNLSAKYNW
-250 NKSAVGAVA
+250 KKSAISAVA

-270 ENYEDFVYPYYTV
+270 ENYEDFIYPDYTV

-296 DYMSFALNYNRTDER
+296 DYMNFALNYNMTDER

-365 LKNDQHLYFDVVG
+365 LINNQHLYFDIVG
-378 TYINSSSNRQY
+378 TYINSSSNRKY
-389 SMIEIGTEDNN
+389 SMVEIGSKDST
-400 RPAIIS
+400 PAIIS

-423 PLGKG
+423 PLGNG
-428 KMTAGLKH
+428 KMTVGIKH

-442 NIYDGNISTKVS
+442 NIYDGNISSKVS
-454 MNTAESYLF
+454 MNTSESYLF

-469 VSRFTYVVGLGC
+469 INRFSYTLGIGG
-481 MRTWYQQGEL
+481 MRTWHQQGKL

-540 QVRRGNPNLSSV
+540 QVRRGNPNLHSASYI
-552 SFVSNSLTASWKC
+552 SNSLTASWKC

-585 ETLLEDN
+585 ETLFENDH
-592 KFVRTMANQKSFHR
+592 FVRTMANQKGFHR

-613 QIYPWKEYIM
+613 QMYPWEEYIM

-638 NYTHTH
+638 TYTHTH
-644 SNFGFRG
+644 SNLGFHS
-651 SIVGMYK
+651 SIVGKYK
-658 HWVIMAEMNTSFH
+658 NWIAMAEMNTSFH

-682 ALHSFAIGYNH
+682 ALHSIAVGYNH
-693 DKFSIQG
+693 EKFSIQG

-707 KRYEQGV
+707 KRYEQSV
-714 EKLSEP
+714 DNLSAL
-720 APNRQLAY
+720 APNKQLAY
-728 STQLGRIIMLNLSF
+728 STQLSRIVMLNVSF
-742 YLGFGKQLNSGSKK
+742 NLGFGKQYNNSRKR
-756 INNKDTDSGLLLGNS
+756 INNSDNESGILSGTK

>member
-1 MKKILLLT
+1 MKKILLLI
-9 GLVLG
+9 GLVLI

-20 GNTISGRIID
+20 GNTIFGRIID
-30 DTEGAPLIGATATI
+30 DANGSPLIGASAAI

-51 VTGTATDVEGHF
+51 EMGTATDVEGRF
-63 TLRNVNNGS
+63 TLKNVNNGS
-72 YVMLF
+72 FVLLF

-99 DIRLTVSAVSLDEVV
+99 DIRLTVSTVSLDEVV
-114 VSGDAVIKKSDRQM
+114 VRGDAVIKKSDRQM

-141 GINLLL
+141 GINLLQ

-156 SPIDKTIRTTL
+156 SPMDKTIKTTL
-167 GEEVQLRINGVEATR
+167 GEDVQLRINGVEATR

-194 RVEYHENPGLRYG
+194 RVEYHDNPGLRYG
-207 GAVVVLDYIVRKK
+207 GVAAVLDYIVKKK

-237 GYGEYNLSAKYNW
+237 GYGQYNLSAKYNW
-250 NKSAVGAVA
+250 KKSAISAVA

-270 ENYEDFVYPYYTV
+270 ENYEDFVYPDYTV

-296 DYMSFALNYNRTDER
+296 DYMNFTLNYNRTDER

-320 SYDDKPNAVTDRNS
+320 SYDNKPNSVTDRNS

-365 LKNDQHLYFDVVG
+365 LKNDQYLYFDVVG
-378 TYINSSSNRQY
+378 TYINSSSNRQF
-389 SMIEIGTEDNN
+389 SMLEIDTEDNT
-400 RPAIIS
+400 PAIIS

-423 PLGKG
+423 PLGNG
-428 KMTAGLKH
+428 KMTAGIKH

-442 NIYDGNISTKVS
+442 NIYDGNISSKVS
-454 MNTAESYLF
+454 MNTSESYLF
-463 AEYNQT
+463 AEYNQQME
-469 VSRFTYVVGLGC
+469 RFTYTLGIGG
-481 MRTWYQQGEL
+481 MRTWHEQGEL
-491 SQEKYIL
+491 LQEKYIL

-527 SDLSDVTQEIDIY
+527 SDLSNVAQEIDIY
-540 QVRRGNPNLSSV
+540 QIRRGNPNLQSV
-552 SFVSNSLTASWKC
+552 TFVSNSLTASWKC

-585 ETLLEDN
+585 ETLFEDN
-592 KFVRTMANQKSFHR
+592 HFVRTMANQKGFHR

-613 QIYPWKEYIM
+613 QIYPWKGHIM

-638 NYTHTH
+638 SYTHTH
-644 SNFGFRG
+644 SNFGVRG

-658 HWVIMAEMNTSFH
+658 KWVIMAEMSASQH

-682 ALHSFAIGYNH
+682 ALHSIAIGYNH

-707 KRYEQGV
+707 KRYGQDV
-714 EKLSEP
+714 ENLSVL
-720 APNRQLAY
+720 APNKQLAY
-728 STQLGRIIMLNLSF
+728 STQLSQIVMLNLSF
-742 YLGFGKQLNSGSKK
+742 NLDFGKQNHSDGKR
-756 INNKDTDSGLLLGNS
+756 INNSDNDSGILSGTK

>member
-1 MKKILLLT
+1 MKKILLLI
-9 GLVLG
+9 GLALA
-14 QVSAYA
+14 QVSAHA

-30 DTEGAPLIGATATI
+30 EVESAPLIGATASI
-44 VDGNGNI
+44 IDSSGKF
-51 VTGTATDVEGHF
+51 VTGTTADVEGRF
-63 TLRNVNNGS
+63 ILNNINNGC
-72 YVMLF
+72 YEILF
-77 QYLGYNDERIEITNL
+77 EYLGYNEGRIEITNL

-99 DIRLTVSAVSLDEVV
+99 DIRLIVSAVSLDEIV

-128 ILPTQEQKRAATN
+128 ILPTQKQKRAATN
-141 GINLLL
+141 GINLLQ

-156 SPIDKTIRTTL
+156 SPMDKTIKTTL
-167 GEEVQLRINGVEATR
+167 GEDVQLRINGIEATK

-194 RVEYHENPGLRYG
+194 RVEYLDNPGLRYG
-207 GAVVVLDYIVRKK
+207 GAAAVLDYIVRKR
-220 ENGGNIAGDF
+220 EDGGNIAGDL

-237 GYGEYNLSAKYNW
+237 GYGQYNLSAKYNW
-250 NKSAVGAVA
+250 KKSAISAVA

-270 ENYEDFVYPYYTV
+270 ENYEDFIYPDYTV

-296 DYMSFALNYNRTDER
+296 DYMNFALNYNMTDER

-346 DKLQQRSYIPSLDI
+346 DKLQQRTYIPSLDI

-365 LKNDQHLYFDVVG
+365 LINDQHLYFDIVG
-378 TYINSSSNRQY
+378 TYINSSSHRKY
-389 SMIEIGTEDNN
+389 SMVEIGSKDST
-400 RPAIIS
+400 PAIIS

-423 PLGKG
+423 PLGNG
-428 KMTAGLKH
+428 KMTAGIKH

-442 NIYDGNISTKVS
+442 NFYDGNISSKVS
-454 MNTAESYLF
+454 MNTSESYLF
-463 AEYNQT
+463 AEYNQKIN
-469 VSRFTYVVGLGC
+469 RFSYTLGIGG
-481 MRTWYQQGEL
+481 MRTWHQQGEL

-540 QVRRGNPNLSSV
+540 QVRRGNPNLHSASYI
-552 SFVSNSLTASWKC
+552 SNSLTASWKC

-585 ETLLEDN
+585 ETIFEDN
-592 KFVRTMANQKSFHR
+592 RFVRTVANQKGFHR

-613 QIYPWKEYIM
+613 QMYPWEEYIM

-638 NYTHTH
+638 TYTHTH
-644 SNFGFRG
+644 SNLGFRS
-651 SIVGMYK
+651 SIVGKYK
-658 HWVIMAEMNTSFH
+658 NWIAMAEMNTSFH
-671 DLWGETLSRGE
+671 DLWAETLSRGE
-682 ALHSFAIGYNH
+682 ALHSIAIGYNH

-700 MILNPFT
+700 MIMNPFT
-707 KRYEQGV
+707 KRYEQSV
-714 EKLSEP
+714 DNLSAL
-720 APNRQLAY
+720 APNKQLAY
-728 STQLGRIIMLNLSF
+728 STQLSRIVMLNVSF
-742 YLGFGKQLNSGSKK
+742 NLGFGKQYNNSRKR
-756 INNKDTDSGLLLGNS
+756 INNSDNESGILSGTK